1 MEADTLMKEGESP
14 LAGSDESAQSLL
26 SVMLLGLAGVL
37 SQGMAP
43 FIVSGL
49 TRWGGFRS
57 SQAGLCVSAEMT
69 GSAIGNVV
77 VLFALTR
84 FNRRYLGIIA
94 LLTIIAGN
102 VLCAAASSYVAIM
115 GARFLAGVGCGLTT
129 AAFGMLAATRL
140 PVRNFAIFS
149 GSAVVITAAFGSV
162 ASHVTATYG
171 VRGLF
176 ILIIVPAVC
185 ALASSGV
192 LPRQNPGSTHSA
204 VVQRRTTFY
213 SSLFPL
219 LMTTFFFVAISSFW
233 SNLSGTGAA
242 SGAST
247 DYVTSIISMCFLLGG
262 SLGSVVAA
270 MLAARISR
278 YTVIAV
284 SLVVAALAVSL
295 STLFPSPAHY
305 TVGAAAFLFL
315 WFLNYPFLMGVLANI
330 DPSGRLTVWGI
341 LAQSLGWMIGPAAG
355 GILIEKGAF
364 AMLGGFS
371 AFCFLISLCFA
382 IATRQSNWQARGT
395 LLAGPS
401 Q

>member
-1 MEADTLMKEGESP
+1 MEPDVLVKEGESSHT
-14 LAGSDESAQSLL
+14 GNDESATSLL
-26 SVMLLGLAGVL
+26 AVMLLGLAGVL

-69 GSAIGNVV
+69 GSAIGSAI

-84 FNRRYLGIIA
+84 FNRRYLGVVA

-102 VLCAAASSYVAIM
+102 VLCASTSSYLAVM
-115 GARFLAGVGCGLTT
+115 GARFVAGVGCGLTT
-129 AAFGMLAATRL
+129 AAFAMLAMTRL

-149 GSAVVITAAFGSV
+149 GSAVVVTAAFG
-162 ASHVTATYG
+162 AIAPHVTATYG
-171 VRGLF
+171 LRGLF

-185 ALASSGV
+185 ALASSGA
-192 LPRQNPGSTHSA
+192 LPRQDPDSTPSMGVPLNTRFFA
-204 VVQRRTTFY
+204 F
-213 SSLFPL
+213 LFPL
-219 LMTTFFFVAISSFW
+219 LMTLFFFVAISSFW
-233 SNLSGTGAA
+233 ANLSNTGAA
-242 SGAST
+242 SGASAP
-247 DYVTSIISMCFLLGG
+247 YVTSTISMCFLLGG
-262 SLGSVVAA
+262 SLASVVAA
-270 MLAARISR
+270 MLARRVGR

-284 SLVVAALAVSL
+284 SLTVAALAVSL
-295 STLFPSPAHY
+295 STLFPSPSHY
-305 TVGAAAFLFL
+305 TVGAAAFLFF

-330 DPSGRLTVWGI
+330 DASGRLTVWGI

-355 GILIEKGAF
+355 GILIETGAF

-371 AFCFLISLCFA
+371 AVCFLISLFFA

-395 LLAGPS
+395 LSASPS
-401 Q
+401 